1 MFLKHLPANNN
12 CDCAAVIILSTPFEA
27 VFVRINPTSWQNS
40 IALKVEFYGCRLGQP
55 ATPDK
60 MESNP
65 SFARVTV
72 PTCIEAA
79 SSNIIF
85 QRTHDIILVNT

>member
-1 MFLKHLPANNN
+1 MFLKDLPANNN
-12 CDCAAVIILSTPFEA
+12 CDCAAVVILPTPFEA

-55 ATPDK
+55 AIPGK

-72 PTCIEAA
+72 PTGIAA

-85 QRTHDIILVNT
+85 HRTSDISYW